1 MESLA
6 NPAAAPA
13 PTTTLAVSL
22 FANAA
27 SFELMQRQASL
38 LAASTMVP
46 KEYQGNVAN
55 CAVALEI
62 SARLGMTWFAVMQNL
77 DVIHGRPSW
86 RGVFMNALVASC
98 GRYTPL
104 QFEKKETG
112 PERTVELTIEFW
124 EGYGQSK
131 KKTSRQQK
139 WTYTPTTM
147 VAWAKDRASGE
158 IVRGAPVSYDLA
170 LEEGWVAKDG
180 SKWLTAMRELM
191 LHYRAASFFAKIYA
205 ADAMFGMQTSE
216 ESFDIGPE
224 MRDVTP
230 AAAGPG
236 LGEAMGAQPQ
246 APAKT
251 GRAAA
256 AKSAAEPAASPAA
269 AGAAAPAAAAET
281 TADEVVPPRPD
292 MVSAIKA
299 AMKEGGLTIP
309 QAEGICRV
317 NGLLAAD
324 RGLGAAS
331 DGELHGVF
339 KRLDL
344 FKPKMGEEPA
354 AEPAAAAPAETT
366 GNPAGSMD
374 EPPGEPAAKPSGPT
388 AQQRKDA
395 ALSQIEEQLLGFDG
409 IDMNAFG
416 KMCRDQKLLGGTEAL
431 RGIAAERLETIAG
444 SVATIIKDSEGGAA

>member
-6 NPAAAPA
+6 PIAAPSA
-13 PTTTLAVSL
+13 PTTNLAVSL
-22 FANAA
+22 FANAE
-27 SFELMQRQASL
+27 SFALAQRQAAL
-38 LAASTMVP
+38 LAASTMIP
-46 KEYQGNVAN
+46 REYQGNVAN
-55 CAVALEI
+55 CTVALEI
-62 SARLGMTWFAVMQNL
+62 AARLGMTWFAVMQNL

-98 GRYTPL
+98 GRFTPL
-104 QFEKKETG
+104 QFERKETG
-112 PERTVELTIEFW
+112 PERTVTLKIPTK
-124 EGYGQSK
+124 GGG
-131 KKTSRQQK
+131 SRDQK
-139 WTYTPTTM
+139 WTYVPTTM
-147 VAWAKDRASGE
+147 VAFAKDRASGE

-170 LEEGWVAKDG
+170 LEEGWVAKEG
-180 SKWLTAMRELM
+180 SKWQTELRELM

-205 ADAMFGMQTSE
+205 ADAMFGMQSSE
-216 ESFDIGPE
+216 ESFDAGPE
-224 MRDVTP
+224 MRQATGRELP
-230 AAAGPG
+230 EASAGPAG

-256 AKSAAEPAASPAA
+256 AKPAAEPAAP
-269 AGAAAPAAAAET
+269 APAAAAEAP
-281 TADEVVPPRPD
+281 ADEVVPSRPD

-299 AMKEGGLTIP
+299 AMKDGGLTIP
-309 QAEGICRV
+309 QAEDICRV
-317 NGLLAAD
+317 HGLLAKD

-344 FKPKMGEEPA
+344 FRPKTGEGAA

-374 EPPGEPAAKPSGPT
+374 EPPGESAAKPSGPS

-431 RGIAAERLETIAG
+431 RGIAADRLETIAG
-444 SVATIIKDSEGGAA
+444 SVATIIKDAQGGAE